1 MSDAKKGS
9 SAEELQ
15 RLRAAADAE
24 LPEFIERAE
33 RRRRAME
40 EQNVSGQLRRA
51 IADDGFRFQALAAAA
66 GVSTQEIADFMTGDI
81 ALPSTAVD
89 LLAAEM
95 HQKLVAADSV

>member
-1 MSDAKKGS
+1 MSDAVKRS

-24 LPEFIERAE
+24 LPELLERAE

-40 EQNVSGQLRRA
+40 EQSISGQLRRV
-51 IADDGFRFQALAAAA
+51 IAEDGFRYQALAAAA
-66 GVSTQEIADFMTGDI
+66 GITAQEISDFVTGDI

-89 LLAAEM
+89 RLAAEM
-95 HQKLVAADSV
+95 HQKLVAAE